1 MPRGRVGFALGAAV
15 VVTAAR
21 LLTAQAPSPGA
32 SSPATAPQGA
42 PPAASAPAQAPP
54 PAQTPPAQ
62 AAPEPA
68 AASQAPQR
76 PSFRG
81 GVDVVSLN
89 VTVTDQSRNFVTS
102 LEQGDFVVFEDGVK
116 QDVTYFNKAQLPVA
130 LSLLI
135 DTSASMEDK
144 LRLAQDAAVGF
155 VKRMRPDDIAQIIDF
170 DNRVSILQQFT
181 SDRPALETAIRQTV
195 PNGSTSL
202 HNAMYISLK
211 ELRKVRATS
220 SGDVRR
226 QSIVVLSDGEDT
238 SSLVP
243 FEEVLDLAKR
253 SEVIVYTIGIRGR
266 DFGAR
271 GFPEAEFVLKQFAQE
286 TGGRAFFP
294 TGATELDG
302 IYAQIADEL
311 AAQYALAYS
320 SRNPRRDGQWRR
332 IVVRTTKPQLAARTK
347 QGYFGP
353 VN

>member
-1 MPRGRVGFALGAAV
+1 MRRRGLGFGLCAAA
-15 VVTAAR
+15 VVTAAG
-21 LLTAQAPSPGA
+21 LLAAQSTSPV
-32 SSPATAPQGA
+32 PQN
-42 PPAASAPAQAPP
+42 PPTQTQPQAPP
-54 PAQTPPAQ
+54 PAPAPS
-62 AAPEPA
+62 APAPSAPA
-68 AASQAPQR
+68 PASQPTQR
-76 PSFRG
+76 PSFRS

-116 QDVTYFNKAQLPVA
+116 QDVTFFNKSQLPIA
-130 LSLLI
+130 LSLLM

-144 LRLAQDAAVGF
+144 LRLAQEAAVGF
-155 VKRMRPDDIAQIIDF
+155 VRRLKTDDIAQIIDF

-181 SDRPALETAIRQTV
+181 SERPALETAIRQTV

-202 HNAMYISLK
+202 HNAIYISLK
-211 ELRKVRATS
+211 ELKKVRATS

-226 QSIVVLSDGEDT
+226 QAIIVLSDGEDT

-266 DFGAR
+266 DLGAR

-294 TGATELDG
+294 TGATELDV

-332 IVVRTTKPQLAARTK
+332 IIVRTTKPEFAARTK

>member
-1 MPRGRVGFALGAAV
+1 MRRGGVGFGFGIVAGGAAPG
-15 VVTAAR
+15 
-21 LLTAQAPSPGA
+21 LLCAQAPQPA
-32 SSPATAPQGA
+32 PQSPAPAAQSPAAATQTPAPPPP
-42 PPAASAPAQAPP
+42 PPAATSA
-54 PAQTPPAQ
+54 
-62 AAPEPA
+62 PA

-144 LRLAQDAAVGF
+144 LRLAQEAAIGF
-155 VKRMRPDDIAQIIDF
+155 IRRMKPDDIAQVIDF

-181 SDRPALETAIRQTV
+181 SDRPALEAAIRQTV

-202 HNAMYISLK
+202 HNAIYISLK
-211 ELRKVRATS
+211 ELKKVRATS

-226 QSIVVLSDGEDT
+226 QAIVVLSDGEDT

-266 DFGAR
+266 DLGAR

-286 TGGRAFFP
+286 TGGRSFFP
-294 TGATELDG
+294 TGATELEG
-302 IYAQIADEL
+302 ISAQIADEL
-311 AAQYALAYS
+311 AAQYALASS

-332 IVVRTTKPQLAARTK
+332 IVVPTPRPDLAARTK

>member
-1 MPRGRVGFALGAAV
+1 VGFALGAVV
-15 VVTAAR
+15 VVTAAG
-21 LLTAQAPSPGA
+21 LLAAQAPSPGT

-42 PPAASAPAQAPP
+42 PPSASAPAQTAPAP
-54 PAQTPPAQ
+54 AQTTPAQTP
-62 AAPEPA
+62 AAEPA

-89 VTVTDQSRNFVTS
+89 VTVIDQSRTFVTS
-102 LEQGDFVVFEDGVK
+102 LDRGDFVVFEDGVK

-130 LSLLI
+130 LSLLM

-144 LRLAQDAAVGF
+144 LRLAQEAAVGF
-155 VKRMRPDDIAQIIDF
+155 IKRMKTDDMAQIIDF

-181 SDRPALETAIRQTV
+181 SDRAALETAIRQTV

-226 QSIVVLSDGEDT
+226 QAIVVLSDGEDT

-253 SEVIVYTIGIRGR
+253 SEVLVYTIGIRGR
-266 DFGAR
+266 DFGTR

-294 TGATELDG
+294 TDARELEG

-332 IVVRTTKPQLAARTK
+332 IVVRTTRPELAARTK